1 MKPLVCTLALVG
13 ILSSLLR
20 YVVPYDLH
28 VAITSPLFGEYARTQ
43 LAVLVAHPVP
53 EALHRLGGVGWMVL
67 GLVQF
72 VPGLRARQPA
82 FHRWAGRIF
91 LLLTLVVAA
100 SAVHMAIF
108 FPFELGERAPTFL
121 SSGWMVF
128 SGVQALRFILARDVA
143 RHRDWMVRCYAI
155 GLGIGTIR
163 VIAVVLSLGTSIPTR
178 SFYVPAF
185 WGGWLVTAIGA
196 ELWLRA
202 RGTAGSRTLAAA

>member
-28 VAITSPLFGEYARTQ
+28 VAITSPLFGEYARSQ

-72 VPGLRARQPA
+72 VPTPRR
-82 FHRWAGRIF
+82 FHRWVGRVF
-91 LLLTLVVAA
+91 LVLTLMVAA

-128 SGVQALRFILARDVA
+128 SGVQALRFILARDIP

-163 VIAVVLSLGTSIPTR
+163 VIAVALSLGTTIPTR
-178 SFYVPAF
+178 SFYVPTF
-185 WGGWLVTAIGA
+185 WAGWLVTAIGA
-196 ELWLRA
+196 EIWLRGRA
-202 RGTAGSRTLAAA
+202 AAGSRTPALG